1 MNDTSSLAEL
11 VVAQHKRLKQK
22 RHTELVQSIL
32 EGDTKH
38 NVMLLLDGYDEY
50 KKGTNAAID
59 NAIEST
65 VGNCFLILTSRPGY
79 VSEEVREKMEGE
91 IIIEGFS
98 KENISKYSTK
108 YLESEDKSETM
119 LKKAVQG
126 GIRDLLNVPIILLLV
141 CFLFEQ
147 NTSLP
152 ATQTKLFQA
161 IFTMVV
167 HRLVHRNPDGKFA
180 DQEYVDNL
188 FLTLGRVSWEALQC
202 TTGQLLLRKVRLRN
216 CLSRDIMATMA
227 KCI

>member
-1 MNDTSSLAEL
+1 MNETPSLAEL
-11 VVAQHKRLKQK
+11 VVAQHDKLKE
-22 RHTELVQSIL
+22 RHTKLVKSIL

-50 KKGTNAAID
+50 KRGTNTAID
-59 NAIEST
+59 DAIEST

-79 VSEEVREKMEGE
+79 VSKEVKKEMDGE

-98 KENISKYSTK
+98 EENISKYSTK
-108 YLESEDKSETM
+108 YFGSKDKSEAM
-119 LKKAVQG
+119 LKQARQS
-126 GIRDLLNVPIILLLV
+126 GIRDLLHVPIILLLV

-147 NTSLP
+147 DSSLP

-167 HRLVHRNPDGKFA
+167 LRLINRNPDGKFA

-188 FLTLGRVSWEALQC
+188 LLTLGKVSWEALQ
-202 TTGQLLLRKVRLRN
+202 TRQFLLRKVRLR
-216 CLSRDIMATMA
+216 IF
-227 KCI
+227 